1 MIERILPFS
10 VLISRNQTAR
20 LDPAMMEPTTPRKQ
34 QTITYQLLAANEQR
48 TMTTLGNNNKNN
60 PHATINYSLS
70 PNPVHETVPV
80 NDNKKQQRHA
90 ATAATT
96 CDKTAS
102 VDNDSDNNNMRLQQR
117 QRQQQHAATTTR
129 TTYSTINS
137 SFLPNGKTIGDDG
150 MATAPFGCFR

>member
-1 MIERILPFS
+1 
-10 VLISRNQTAR
+10 
-20 LDPAMMEPTTPRKQ
+20 MEPTTPRKQ

-48 TMTTLGNNNKNN
+48 TMTTFGNNNKNN

-102 VDNDSDNNNMRLQQR
+102 VDNDSDNNNMRLQPQEQHTQQSTPR
-117 QRQQQHAATTTR
+117 FCPTAKQSATTAWQQHHSAASDNTVR
-129 TTYSTINS
+129 VEEGVDAVNESTLSN
-137 SFLPNGKTIGDDG
+137 LDTLTGW
-150 MATAPFGCFR
+150 